1 MEQIANNGVESCV
14 SNSISLSALRR
25 RIAAIERR
33 PPSDPLARVPLG
45 VDAVDAA
52 LGGGIARARLHELF
66 AAEPEDAGTGSGFAA
81 MLAMRLGGDGPIVWL
96 REEDA
101 QRKARLHAPGL
112 AELGLDP
119 ARVLLGVAADPLML
133 LRAAAEI
140 VRCDEV
146 AVAVVELWRS
156 PRVLDL
162 TASRRLAVAAEGSG
176 VTALMLR
183 IEAAPAPSAAHTR
196 WRVAAAPSRPLEAN
210 APGAPAL
217 DLELMRQRGGAEG
230 LRWRLEW
237 DRDARL
243 FRDSPFLGA
252 VVPLAEHRSAAA

>member
-1 MEQIANNGVESCV
+1 MSHSV
-14 SNSISLSALRR
+14 SLSALRR

-45 VDAVDAA
+45 IDAVDTA

-66 AAEPEDAGTGSGFAA
+66 AAEPGDAGAASGFAA
-81 MLAMRLGGDGPIVWL
+81 MLASRLSSDGPIVWL
-96 REEDA
+96 REEDV
-101 QRKARLHAPGL
+101 QRKGRLHAPGL

-119 ARVLLGVAADPLML
+119 GRVLLGVAADPLML

-146 AVAVVELWRS
+146 AVAVIELWRS
-156 PRVLDL
+156 PRTLDL
-162 TASRRLAVAAEGSG
+162 TASRRLAVAVEDSG

-183 IEAAPAPSAAHTR
+183 IDAAPAPSAARTR

-217 DLELMRQRGGAEG
+217 DLELVRQRGGAEG
-230 LRWRLEW
+230 LRWRMEW
-237 DRDARL
+237 DRDARR
-243 FRDSPFLGA
+243 FRDSPLPGA
-252 VVPLAEHRSAAA
+252 LVPVAGHRSAAA